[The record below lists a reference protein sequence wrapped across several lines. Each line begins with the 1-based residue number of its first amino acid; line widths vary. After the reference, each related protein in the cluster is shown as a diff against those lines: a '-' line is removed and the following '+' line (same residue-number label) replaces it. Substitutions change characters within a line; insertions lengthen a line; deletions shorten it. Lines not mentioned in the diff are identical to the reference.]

1 MTGRLLRSTET
12 AMASARYFGTRW
24 RARLP
29 LETPDERAKAI
40 AQVTAAEVQRVAERI
55 CAGLDDVRLAFVG
68 PEDQGAALLEGTL
81 ARRSS

>member
-1 MTGRLLRSTET
+1 
-12 AMASARYFGTRW
+12 
-24 RARLP
+24 
-29 LETPDERAKAI
+29 
-40 AQVTAAEVQRVAERI
+40 VQRVAERI